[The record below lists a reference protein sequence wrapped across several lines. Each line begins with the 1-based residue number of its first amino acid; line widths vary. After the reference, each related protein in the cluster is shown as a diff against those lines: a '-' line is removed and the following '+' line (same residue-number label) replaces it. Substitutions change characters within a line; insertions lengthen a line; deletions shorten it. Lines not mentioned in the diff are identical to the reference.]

1 MTKTVTSIDGVDME
15 KGLSYS
21 MGQQAVYEKVLLE
34 YVKSRDDFAAQL
46 QKYYESSDWEN
57 YRIVAHSIK
66 SSSYSVGA
74 EELGDLAK
82 EMEFAARDLDI
93 DSIHRNNGRL
103 KELFLEVSENIAEYL
118 LDIVADFNKK
128 QESDI
133 DKLICAIDDFEQ
145 EKAIEILNSMTIH
158 EDKKDIVEELRSKI
172 ENLEFF
178 DAGEIVKLL

>member
-1 MTKTVTSIDGVDME
+1 ME
-15 KGLSYS
+15 KGLAYA
-21 MGQQAVYEKVLLE
+21 MGQQSIYEKVMLE
-34 YVKSRDDFAAQL
+34 YVKSRDNFATRL
-46 QKYYESSDWEN
+46 QEYHEASDWEK

-82 EMEFAARDLDI
+82 EMEFAARDLDV
-93 DSIHRNNGRL
+93 DSIHRKNGRL
-103 KELFLEVSENIAEYL
+103 KEMFLEVAENIAEYL
-118 LDIVADFNKK
+118 LDNGADFNKK

-133 DKLICAIDDFEQ
+133 DKLICAIEDFEQ
-145 EKAIEILNSMTIH
+145 EKAIEILNSMTFH